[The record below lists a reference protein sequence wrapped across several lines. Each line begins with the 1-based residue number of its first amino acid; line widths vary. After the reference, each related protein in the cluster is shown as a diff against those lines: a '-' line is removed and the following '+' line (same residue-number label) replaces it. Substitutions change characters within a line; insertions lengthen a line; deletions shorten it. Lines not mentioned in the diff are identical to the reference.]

1 MAGGENA
8 VRTSVRA
15 LTTGDTED
23 HGGRTT
29 GESLLRHGL
38 DTGKNIVREAVR
50 NIFKKCITLCRAAL
64 RGTLRLPPRL
74 RSGLRQKGQAY
85 EFVRPYAFFACLV
98 LVGALVACSKPPQA
112 PVEQAKTPQATGI
125 ESIPAPDPSKYPKFS
140 DMTGWKNPYLV
151 VREDGIGFVD
161 LSNREIHVL
170 KQEEIPAEL
179 VALPPSAWPY
189 GRVVLVA
196 QAAPKNPSER
206 AKADLRK
213 NRALLLGTLKEL
225 DVQVH
230 EAP

>member
-1 MAGGENA
+1 MAGGEN
-8 VRTSVRA
+8 VLRTVLRA

-29 GESLLRHGL
+29 GESPLRHGL
-38 DTGKNIVREAVR
+38 DIPQNITRKTVR
-50 NIFKKCITLCRAAL
+50 NT
-64 RGTLRLPPRL
+64 
-74 RSGLRQKGQAY
+74 Y
-85 EFVRPYAFFACLV
+85 VFFACLV
-98 LVGALVACSKPPQA
+98 LLGALVACSKPPQPETA
-112 PVEQAKTPQATGI
+112 ETPQPTGL
-125 ESIPAPDPSKYPKFS
+125 ESIPAPDPSKYPNFS
-140 DMTGWKNPYLV
+140 DMTAWKNPYLV

-179 VALPPSAWPY
+179 VALPSSAWPY

-196 QAAPKNPSER
+196 QAAPKNPSEQT
-206 AKADLRK
+206 KADLRK

-225 DVQVH
+225 DVQVR